1 MSDALVPAS
10 ATALVM
16 PYLSAQLAL
25 RGFTV
30 PFSAGVPDP
39 VPAQFGTTVLINSSS
54 DNDFSDNALLETC
67 YFDADA
73 ERAEQVS
80 ILIKG
85 LMTVMPASEPTV
97 QWTEHVSGP
106 TRRDDPDVPDM
117 GRYVITTWVTVPC
130 SIG

>member
-1 MSDALVPAS
+1 MSDALVPPS

-16 PYLSAQLAL
+16 PYLSAQLTS
-25 RGFTV
+25 RGYSV
-30 PFSAGVPDP
+30 PFSVGVPDP
-39 VPAQFGTTVLINSSS
+39 VPAQFGTAALINSSS
-54 DNDFSDNALLETC
+54 DHDFSDNALLEMS

-73 ERAEQVS
+73 ERAEHVS
-80 ILIKG
+80 MLIKG
-85 LMTVMPASEPTV
+85 LLAAMPASEPSV